1 VKNKSAYLSQA
12 LSILNRTHGADCAQ
26 IRALG
31 FLQRRL
37 QATKDV
43 EGGDKATR
51 QQARSVAHQHAAP
64 PGRS

>member
-31 FLQRRL
+31 FLQRKL
-37 QATKDV
+37 QATKSVD
-43 EGGDKATR
+43 GGDEAPRRKAQSTTHR
-51 QQARSVAHQHAAP
+51 HAAP